1 MAGRGQ
7 GATHETAGGAKKR
20 NKDRQRFRKAFE
32 KGAAEGIEKNASAAK
47 TANLNFAAVD
57 VPDFT
62 PRKPREQPGERQY
75 QAGDTGG
82 TLSKKERP
90 GGTYQP
96 PKRANTIP
104 QRTNKSVTG
113 SDRRSAIKQAF
124 NDIRSGETKRRS
136 EERKER
142 IRQAFNNNPARRK
155 RLGIK

>member
-20 NKDRQRFRKAFE
+20 NKDRQRFKKAFQQGVE
-32 KGAAEGIEKNASAAK
+32 ESISNSASL
-47 TANLNFAAVD
+47 TNSGNLTFATED

-96 PKRANTIP
+96 PKPANTIP
-104 QRTNKSVTG
+104 QRTKKAVAG